1 MKTLEVGGD
10 NNMNNPWKDISLS
23 DYENHMAMDSV
34 QQLQAMN
41 QMMKG
46 QLNQYEVQSAMILGI
61 AGGNGLEHVDT
72 EKLNKVY
79 GVDINQEYLTITKKR
94 YENLSDTLDCLCIDL
109 ASEAEKLPRADM
121 LIANLL
127 IEYIG
132 YECFKKVVTVT
143 KPVYVSCIIQVNV
156 DDSFVSESPYLHTFD
171 GLVTVHHQMAEQEL
185 QNSMNEID
193 YHLIQVLEHQLP
205 NGKKLVQFDFYK
217 QTVT

>member
-1 MKTLEVGGD
+1 M
-10 NNMNNPWKDISLS
+10 
-23 DYENHMAMDSV
+23 
-34 QQLQAMN
+34 
-41 QMMKG
+41 
-46 QLNQYEVQSAMILGI
+46 
-61 AGGNGLEHVDT
+61 EHVDT

-79 GVDINQEYLTITKKR
+79 GVDINQEYLTITQKR
-94 YENLSDTLDCLCIDL
+94 YENLSDTLDCLCVDL
-109 ASEAEKLPRADM
+109 VSEAEKLPQADM

-156 DDSFVSESPYLHTFD
+156 EDSFVSESPYLHAFD
-171 GLVTVHHQMAEQEL
+171 GLVTVHHQMVEQEL

-205 NGKKLVQFDFYK
+205 NGKKFVQFDFYK

>member
-1 MKTLEVGGD
+1 
-10 NNMNNPWKDISLS
+10 MNNPWKDISLS

-46 QLNQYEVQSAMILGI
+46 QLNQYDVQSAMILGI

-109 ASEAEKLPRADM
+109 ASEAEKLPQADM

-156 DDSFVSESPYLHTFD
+156 DDSFVSESSYLHAFD
-171 GLVTVHHQMAEQEL
+171 GLVTVHHQMAKQEL

-193 YHLIQVLEHQLP
+193 YHLIQVLESRLP